1 MGLNRRRHISA
12 TETLFHAHEC
22 VRELV
27 NISNERSVNDL
38 SFEIWPNS
46 LILTWAPPRPFE
58 KGSQP
63 SPMTQFQ
70 DLFVYLLYSVV
81 YTCTGSPVHRGEYTE
96 GGLENSNKFLRFYR
110 THLARKV
117 HQTANLNDCLSRLW
131 LNSDPKI
138 RDAAPKPKCSKCHET
153 GHHTVSCPSKNLPE
167 VIYSAATID
176 EYFLSLLL
184 K

>member
-1 MGLNRRRHISA
+1 M
-12 TETLFHAHEC
+12 
-22 VRELV
+22 
-27 NISNERSVNDL
+27 NDL

-58 KGSQP
+58 KGSRP

-81 YTCTGSPVHRGEYTE
+81 NTCTGSPVHRGEYTE

-138 RDAAPKPKCSKCHET
+138 WDAAPKPKCSKCHET

-184 K
+184 KW